1 MPGSVI
7 DPASAVVVDLFHL
20 TLILG
25 VVGVVVFWVVR
36 EVAPLRRWQA
46 HGNVFTGTLG
56 GGDLVV
62 AGGIVAFYYFSVTAA
77 AAVTAP
83 PGEAAGAMA
92 GLGDRAVMVVAQ
104 TVLLQVF
111 FAALLGFYLGYL
123 RRIDLGEFFGLRRL
137 GGKKLVMWSIGGLVV
152 CYVVVVVAALAGH
165 ALLSRAGMDAE
176 LQVPVEML
184 LEAGPVPLKVLLV
197 LAAVVGAP
205 LMEEVVFRGFLYPVM
220 KRHSERFFAA
230 VFTAAVFALAHQNL
244 GSVLPLFALGL
255 LFAAAF
261 ELSGSL
267 VLPMVLHG
275 LFNGSQIALVF
286 LAGGELDAL
295 GGAGWIFGGG

>member
-1 MPGSVI
+1 M
-7 DPASAVVVDLFHL
+7 DPAAAVVVDLFHL

-25 VVGVVVFWVVR
+25 LTGLVVFWAVR
-36 EVAPLRRWQA
+36 ELAPLRRWEG

-56 GGDLVV
+56 SADLVV
-62 AGGIVAFYYFSVTAA
+62 ATGIVAFYYFSVTAA
-77 AAVTAP
+77 ATMVAP
-83 PGEAAGAMA
+83 VAEQGDVLE
-92 GLGDRAVMVVAQ
+92 GLGDHAVMMVAQ
-104 TVLLQVF
+104 SVLLQVF

-137 GGKKLVMWSIGGLVV
+137 SGKKLLLWSIGGLVV
-152 CYVVVVVAALAGH
+152 CYIGVIAAALCGQQ
-165 ALLSRAGMDAE
+165 LLSRAGMEAG

-184 LEAGPVPLKVLLV
+184 LEDGPVALKVLLV

-220 KRHSERFFAA
+220 KRYSERFFAA
-230 VFTAAVFALAHQNL
+230 IFTAAVFALAHQHL

-275 LFNGSQIALVF
+275 LFNGTQIAMIYLV
-286 LAGGELDAL
+286 GDELEEL
-295 GGAGWIFGGG
+295 GKAGWIFLGG